1 MQHRDGLRKTAP
13 RVEIDWRAPDELG
26 FRGERQD
33 LQEILGNLME
43 NACKWAK
50 RRVRISAGPTGLGQM
65 VVVVED
71 DKGEIVSSLAALL
84 TTHFERLW
92 IDPAYRGN
100 PGVVRSLIREL
111 YGVPRARAE
120 HWAFATAGE
129 DNTRMESVCR
139 RLGGRQMPPVKFY
152 VMPLGD

>member
-1 MQHRDGLRKTAP
+1 MRT
-13 RVEIDWRAPDELG
+13 RVLKPEEWSRINTPELP
-26 FRGERQD
+26 
-33 LQEILGNLME
+33 NLLPYVE
-43 NACKWAK
+43 PQN
-50 RRVRISAGPTGLGQM
+50 VS

-71 DKGEIVSSLAALL
+71 DAGEIVASVAAML
-84 TTHFERLW
+84 TTHFEGLW

-129 DNTRMESVCR
+129 DNTRMETVCR